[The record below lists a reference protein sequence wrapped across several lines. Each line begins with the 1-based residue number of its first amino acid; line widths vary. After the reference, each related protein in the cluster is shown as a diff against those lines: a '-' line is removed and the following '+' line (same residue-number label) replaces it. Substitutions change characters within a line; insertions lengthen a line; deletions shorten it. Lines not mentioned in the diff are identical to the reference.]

1 MKLRNIALT
10 AILGATQ
17 LITGAQPV
25 SANTGTFAEHKQ
37 LWEAISDVGVTRN
50 INHPQV
56 CDGETAGIYV
66 SRIRAIV
73 ICQENMIKPNI
84 ETTWTPED
92 LDTLRHEAHHIIQD
106 CVGGGI
112 GNNRLENVF
121 EGRELGQFVSSTLED
136 RKVDFIISAYEDKSE
151 DIVLLEIEAFAVADS
166 ISATRLADTLVKYC
180 MG

>member
-37 LWEAISDVGVTRN
+37 LWEAVSRVGVSRH

-56 CDGETAGIYV
+56 CDGDTAGVYV
-66 SRIRAIV
+66 SSIRAIV

-121 EGRELGQFVSSTLED
+121 EGEELKAFVNSTLENSHV
-136 RKVDFIISAYEDKSE
+136 RGIISAYEEKS
-151 DIVLLEIEAFAVADS
+151 DDVVLLEIEAFAVADS
-166 ISATRLADTLVKYC
+166 ISPVRLANTLTEYC
-180 MG
+180 M